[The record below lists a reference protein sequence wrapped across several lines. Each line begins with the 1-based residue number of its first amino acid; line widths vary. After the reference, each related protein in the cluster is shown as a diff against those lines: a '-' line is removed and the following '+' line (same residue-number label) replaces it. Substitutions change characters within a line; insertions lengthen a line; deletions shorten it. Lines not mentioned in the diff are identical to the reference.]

1 MQAVNHNDMESMLD
15 ADMHRQAFAEA
26 HGTPAASK
34 KAGATAVGAS
44 KKASAKAS
52 AKAKEASKDASSGSA
67 AKKAAAASQL
77 MAMYDY

>member
-26 HGTPAASK
+26 HGTPA
-34 KAGATAVGAS
+34 AS